1 MRLER
6 RNTQRMDLFYFSEHC
21 QVRCNTWTN
30 GGLHHLRMNP
40 VPGMAEKDRKH
51 LGPHGHCWA
60 LGWTTHMFTLPHFF
74 QIYER
79 IALQM
84 FSSVGVKVFSYLQ
97 IKTSWYN
104 QDTTVTFPW
113 EIWNLLV
120 RKWLLWHFAPLMSSF
135 PWYSP
140 WISDLPIYCG
150 LDSSSWTSEKIQ
162 RKPDISKAGPMIPV
176 CAGVWTRMYTF
187 SRPLSYTPL
196 PWALVS
202 GNMTTLSSF
211 VT

>member
-6 RNTQRMDLFYFSEHC
+6 RNAQRMDLFYFSGHW

-30 GGLHHLRMNP
+30 GGLHRLRTNP
-40 VPGMAEKDRKH
+40 VPGVTERDRKH
-51 LGPHGHCWA
+51 LGPHGHYWA
-60 LGWTTHMFTLPHFF
+60 LGSTTYVFTLPHFF

-79 IALQM
+79 RALQM

-97 IKTSWYN
+97 IKTPWYN

-113 EIWNLLV
+113 ETWNLLV
-120 RKWLLWHFAPLMSSF
+120 RKWLIWCLAPLMSSF

-140 WISDLPIYCG
+140 WISDLLIYCG

-162 RKPDISKAGPMIPV
+162 PKPDISKAGPVISV
-176 CAGVWTRMYTF
+176 CAGVGTHMYTF

-196 PWALVS
+196 PRVLVW
-202 GNMTTLSSF
+202 GNMTTLSIAL
-211 VT
+211 